1 MSRQEALRQLAAE
14 CEAEL
19 TGHIL
24 PFWMNLRDPRGGY
37 YGQVTGDLALHK
49 NAPKGMILHAR
60 ILWAFSSAYLKFGKP
75 EYLDAAR
82 HAFDFL
88 MQGWDMQNGGFYWSM
103 TADGKPFETDKYA
116 YCNAFCIYGLTL
128 YSEAAKDHDALA
140 LALKCFD
147 CIEAHF
153 AEKDGYIET
162 FTENWQPLE
171 NDHLSEHDLH
181 AAKTMNTT
189 LHLIEAYA
197 ELYRVTHYAYIG
209 EALQRLLELLRDMI
223 YIPAQKMLGVFFNE
237 NLELIGDLHSYGHDI
252 EASWLVDHA
261 CDCLNKKKLTAE
273 FREINYQLANHVYDA
288 AFHDGA
294 LYNERFMQD
303 TDKTRVWW
311 VQAEGVIGFLN
322 AAKTAER
329 QKKNPAAAEQF
340 ISCALTLWDY
350 LKQHQIDR
358 REGSEW
364 YAETDI
370 TGSPSGGG
378 DMAGIWKCPY
388 HNSRM
393 CMEVI
398 QRVSADFI

>member
-1 MSRQEALRQLAAE
+1 MSGAAALRQLAAE

-24 PFWMNLRDPRGGY
+24 PFWLDLRDPHGGFF
-37 YGQVTGDLALHK
+37 GQVTGDLTLHK

-60 ILWAFSSAYLKFGKP
+60 ILWAFSSAYLQLKKP
-75 EYLDAAR
+75 EYLEAAR
-82 HAFDFL
+82 HAYDFL
-88 MQGWDMQNGGFYWSM
+88 QQGWDMLNGGFYWSV

-128 YSEAAKDHDALA
+128 YSEAAEDRDALA
-140 LALKCFD
+140 LALKAFD

-162 FTENWQPLE
+162 FTESWQPLE

-197 ELYRVTHYAYIG
+197 ELYRVTKYAYVG
-209 EALQRLLELLRDMI
+209 DALQRLLELLRDLI
-223 YIPAQKMLGVFFNE
+223 YIPEQRMLGVFFNE
-237 NLELIGDLHSYGHDI
+237 NLELIGDLHSFGHDI
-252 EASWLVDHA
+252 EASWLIDHA

-273 FREINYQLANHVYDA
+273 FREINYQLAKHVYDA

-294 LYNERFMQD
+294 LYNERFMQEI
-303 TDKTRVWW
+303 DKTRVWW

-322 AAKTAER
+322 AAKTADREK
-329 QKKNPAAAEQF
+329 QDPAAAEQY

-350 LKQHQIDR
+350 LKQYQIDPR
-358 REGSEW
+358 KGSEW
-364 YAETDI
+364 FAETDTDGRPV
-370 TGSPSGGG
+370 TGS

-398 QRVSADFI
+398 RRASDFV